1 MKILQSIM
9 LIQTIRNIY
18 VYYIYYIYNKKILN
32 SYLKMINNLFE
43 KRALFKSH
51 KKLSK
56 YKNK

>member
-18 VYYIYYIYNKKILN
+18 VYFIYNKKILN